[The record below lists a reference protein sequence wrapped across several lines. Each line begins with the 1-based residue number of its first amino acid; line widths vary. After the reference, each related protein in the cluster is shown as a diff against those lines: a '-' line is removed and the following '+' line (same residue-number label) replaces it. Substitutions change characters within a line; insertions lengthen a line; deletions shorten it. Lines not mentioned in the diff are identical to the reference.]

1 MDGHEAQV
9 DEVVVRDPGGS
20 AWTAVL
26 VLAWT
31 VSGLGFLAL
40 AIWWNAFEHVD
51 VGPAFGRAALVAL
64 PPLVVVHL
72 VHWAVRRRAV
82 RRPVAVVHAAAP
94 TVPTVPTVPGPPTA
108 WAAPAPQLST
118 SSIAADRPPAAGD
131 ARATAAA
138 LEAGAIAVLGAYRSS
153 VPAPIAATRIGGLPA
168 VPAGFVWP
176 ECRHHGEPMQFT
188 AQIEH
193 EGTLVSVFV
202 CQFDPGTCPSW
213 EAGSGSNAAFV
224 FHGRD
229 LRLADRPASPQGDPD
244 DPEPV
249 WPPVTDDEY
258 LLGLAA
264 ATTPSDE
271 DEQLGVPDDVWFAG
285 QYGGEPDWIQD
296 DETPDGLRFVASIE
310 SGPLEFDFGDGGCA
324 YVFSD
329 GQRAAVLWQ
338 CS

>member
-1 MDGHEAQV
+1 MDGHDAQG
-9 DEVVVRDPGGS
+9 DEVAVHGRGGS
-20 AWTAVL
+20 AWAAAL

-31 VSGLGFLAL
+31 VFGLGFLAL

-51 VGPAFGRAALVAL
+51 VGPAFGRAALVTL

-72 VHWAVRRRAV
+72 VHWTVRRRAA
-82 RRPVAVVHAAAP
+82 RRLVNTVHAA
-94 TVPTVPTVPGPPTA
+94 VPTVTGPPTA
-108 WAAPAPQLST
+108 RPASST
-118 SSIAADRPPAAGD
+118 TPIAADRPPAAGD

-138 LEAGAIAVLGAYRSS
+138 LEAGAVAVLGAYRSS

-168 VPAGFVWP
+168 VPEDFVWP

-202 CQFDPGTCPSW
+202 CQFDPGTCASW
-213 EAGSGSNAAFV
+213 EADSGANAAFV
-224 FHGRD
+224 FRGRD
-229 LRLADRPASPQGDPD
+229 LRLAEYPASPHGDPD
-244 DPEPV
+244 DPEPA

>member
-1 MDGHEAQV
+1 MDGHEAQAG
-9 DEVVVRDPGGS
+9 EFHGRDPGGS

-31 VSGLGFLAL
+31 VFGLGFLAL
-40 AIWWNAFEHVD
+40 AIWWNAFELVD
-51 VGPAFGRAALVAL
+51 VGPSFGRAALVAL
-64 PPLVVVHL
+64 PPLVVLHV
-72 VHWAVRRRAV
+72 VHWAVRRRAA
-82 RRPVAVVHAAAP
+82 RRAADVVHP
-94 TVPTVPTVPGPPTA
+94 TVPTVTGPPTSRPA
-108 WAAPAPQLST
+108 AAPGSST
-118 SSIAADRPPAAGD
+118 TPIATDRPPAAGD

-138 LEAGAIAVLGAYRSS
+138 LEAGAIAVLGAYRST
-153 VPAPIAATRIGGLPA
+153 VPATVAATRIGGLPA
-168 VPAGFVWP
+168 VPEDFEWP

-202 CQFDPGTCPSW
+202 CQFDPGTCASW
-213 EAGSGSNAAFV
+213 EADSGANAAFV
-224 FHGRD
+224 FSGRD
-229 LRLADRPASPQGDPD
+229 LRLAEYPPSPHGDPD
-244 DPEPV
+244 DPEPA

-285 QYGGEPDWIQD
+285 QYGGDPDWIQD

-310 SGPLEFDFGDGGCA
+310 SGPLEFDFGDGGSA

>member
-1 MDGHEAQV
+1 MDGHEAQ
-9 DEVVVRDPGGS
+9 G
-20 AWTAVL
+20 
-26 VLAWT
+26 
-31 VSGLGFLAL
+31 
-40 AIWWNAFEHVD
+40 
-51 VGPAFGRAALVAL
+51 
-64 PPLVVVHL
+64 
-72 VHWAVRRRAV
+72 
-82 RRPVAVVHAAAP
+82 
-94 TVPTVPTVPGPPTA
+94 
-108 WAAPAPQLST
+108 
-118 SSIAADRPPAAGD
+118 AGD
-131 ARATAAA
+131 PRATAAA
-138 LEAGAIAVLGAYRSS
+138 LEPGAIAVLGAYRSQ

-168 VPAGFVWP
+168 VPEDFAWP

-202 CQFDPGTCPSW
+202 CQFDPGTCASW
-213 EAGSGSNAAFV
+213 EAESGANAAFV
-224 FHGRD
+224 FRGRD
-229 LRLADRPASPQGDPD
+229 LRLAEYPASPHGDPD
-244 DPEPV
+244 DPQPG
-249 WPPVTDDEY
+249 WPPVTNDEY